1 MKIPFVKGHMG
12 GNTIA
17 LFRDE
22 TFPRHDR
29 PASVTRAL
37 FDDGLACHEA
47 GLLRPFPET
56 IAVKIVGRSSRAW
69 ITACGG
75 LTQVLGRVLTDE
87 EACRRLDLT
96 RVTLPA
102 SVVLDTDGG
111 RVLLFIDETSEGPRT
126 WTDMTAFL
134 GELFRDGL
142 EELLL
147 EGFRA
152 RKIGKFL
159 VVDGRDLEE
168 RHSPEA
174 VANLSSEVR
183 ATLVTMQRA
192 FLRSPS
198 GKKSLDFA
206 LFDDRPERRGHFR
219 LLFPHNIPEG
229 HIEPACGT
237 GTVAVAMALFAS
249 GRLEAADLL
258 GDGSHELL
266 FESGGGPFLGGP
278 EESRLRMEVRNRRP
292 TKIFFSHDRVRLT
305 VMGDLFL
312 PDGGDES

>member
-1 MKIPFVKGHMG
+1 MG

-29 PASVTRAL
+29 PASVTRVL

-47 GLLRPFPET
+47 GLLHPSPEA

-75 LTQVLGRVLTDE
+75 LTQVLGRVLADE
-87 EACRRLDLT
+87 EACRRLELK

-111 RVLLFIDETSEGPRT
+111 RVPLFIDETSEGPRT

-183 ATLVTMQRA
+183 ETLVTMQRA

-206 LFDDRPERRGHFR
+206 LFDDRPERKGRFR

-237 GTVAVAMALFAS
+237 GTVAVALALFVS
-249 GRLEAADLL
+249 GRLEAESLMD
-258 GDGSHELL
+258 DGSHEIP

-312 PDGGDES
+312 PDGGGES